1 MMERRRTL
9 YSDPDQHPV
18 FFHFVD
24 TVFRGARTETWTMW
38 RDRGGWTDGYEVFA
52 IIDDGRIISTI
63 GRSRMHMVIEGQDR
77 AGYQLGAVATLETH
91 RRQGLARQLMN
102 WVIGELDEPD
112 QPIILFA
119 NNSVLDFYPRFGFK
133 RIPQQRSFTRAT
145 LQPFGAQAPRCDLSS
160 ASDRSRLAALCAATQ
175 PTRGHLTARDYYW
188 TALWN
193 LGCRSVTV
201 SWIPEF
207 EAAIATTIEDERLV
221 VYDVFAAQPF
231 DLRRVV
237 PTLITQPIAELE
249 FLFDPGDF
257 CPAVSHAAFNDTTSP
272 LFVRGAAT
280 SINGPV
286 QFPALAQT

>member
-1 MMERRRTL
+1 MERRKILCPDT
-9 YSDPDQHPV
+9 DQHPV

-24 TVFRGARTETWTMW
+24 TIFRGARTETWTMW
-38 RDRGGWTDGYEVFA
+38 RDRGGWTDDYEVFA
-52 IIDDGRIISTI
+52 IVDDGRIISTI
-63 GRSRMHMVIEGQDR
+63 GRSRMRMVIEGQDR
-77 AGYQLGAVATLETH
+77 AGYQLGAVATLEPY

-119 NNSVLDFYPRFGFK
+119 NKSVLDFYPRFGFK
-133 RIPQQRSFTRAT
+133 RIPQQRSFAQTA
-145 LQPFGAQAPRCDLSS
+145 LQPSGAQAPRCDLSN

-193 LGCRSVTV
+193 LGCGSVTV

-207 EAAIATTIEDERLV
+207 EAAIATTIEGERLIIH
-221 VYDVFAAQPF
+221 DTFAARFF
-231 DLRRVV
+231 DLGPVL
-237 PTLITQPIAELE
+237 PTLITQATNEVE
-249 FLFDPGDF
+249 FLFDPGHF
-257 CPAVSHAAFNDTTSP
+257 WPTTNQAEFDDANSP
-272 LFVRGAAT
+272 MFARGAAAFIDD
-280 SINGPV
+280 SV

>member
-1 MMERRRTL
+1 MERRKL
-9 YSDPDQHPV
+9 LCSDPGQHPA
-18 FFHFVD
+18 FFQFVD
-24 TVFRGARTETWTMW
+24 RVFRGARTEPWTAW

-52 IIDDGRIISTI
+52 IVDDGRIVSTI
-63 GRSRMHMVIEGQDR
+63 GRSRMHMVIEGQGR
-77 AGYQLGAVATLETH
+77 AGYQLGAVATLPPY

-102 WVIGELDEPD
+102 WVIGELTEPD

-119 NNSVLDFYPRFGFK
+119 NASVLDFYPRFGFK
-133 RIPQQRSFTRAT
+133 RIPQRRSFTRAA
-145 LQPFGAQAPRCDLSS
+145 LQPSGAQAPRCDLSD
-160 ASDRSRLAALCAATQ
+160 ASDRSRLATLCAATP

-188 TALWN
+188 LALWN
-193 LGCRSVTV
+193 LSCGSAAV

-207 EAAIATTIEDERLV
+207 KAAIATTVEDERLV
-221 VYDVFAAQPF
+221 VHDVFAAQPF
-231 DLRRVV
+231 DLRLVV

-257 CPAVSHAAFNDTTSP
+257 CPAASRAAFDDAASP
-272 LFVRGAAT
+272 LFVRGAAA